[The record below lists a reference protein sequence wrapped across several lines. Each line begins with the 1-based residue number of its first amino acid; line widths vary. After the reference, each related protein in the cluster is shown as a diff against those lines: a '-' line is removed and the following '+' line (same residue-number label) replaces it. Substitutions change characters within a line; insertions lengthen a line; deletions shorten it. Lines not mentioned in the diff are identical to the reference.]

1 MATLPPLTHVHDT
14 ARRNVWV
21 GGMAFAGALFMLGLG
36 YAAVPLYQMFCQITG
51 FGGTTQV
58 ASEAEAARAAMLASG
73 QKISIRF
80 DASTAS
86 DVPWTFRPSQATDT
100 ITIGERDIATYIA
113 RNEGS
118 KPITGMATFNVEPE
132 QAGKYFNKIQCF
144 CFTEQTLKPGES
156 IEMPVS
162 FFVDPDMLEDAD
174 AAGIKEI
181 TLSYTFYPV
190 DKPKAVSEAPRAA
203 SGSITN

>member
-1 MATLPPLTHVHDT
+1 MASAPPVTHDSDT
-14 ARRNVWV
+14 TRRNARV
-21 GGMAFAGALFMLGLG
+21 GAMAFAGALFMLGLG
-36 YAAVPLYQMFCQITG
+36 YAAVPLYQLFCQVTG
-51 FGGTTQV
+51 FGGTTMT
-58 ASEAEAARAAMLASG
+58 ATESDAARAAAAATG

-100 ITIGERDIATYIA
+100 IIIGERDIATYVA

-144 CFTEQTLKPGES
+144 CFTEQTLQPGQEVT
-156 IEMPVS
+156 MPVLYY
-162 FFVDPDMLEDAD
+162 VDPAMLDDPNMQGVEQ
-174 AAGIKEI
+174 I
-181 TLSYTFYPV
+181 TLSYTFHRT
-190 DKPKAVSEAPRAA
+190 AQGQTAPAT
-203 SGSITN
+203 GTN